1 MATQHEFLNLSTSR
15 FQQFS
20 TTRVLAHELGH
31 AVLGNRDV
39 GLSMTVNILGRSKT
53 VTPYPNVRFTDGVMS
68 GINGSVRKT
77 YPNYC
82 APSC

>member
-1 MATQHEFLNLSTSR
+1 MDLNTQHESLNLTTSR

-39 GLSMTVNILGRSKT
+39 GFPLIINSRT
-53 VTPYPNVRFTDGVMS
+53 VTPYPNVRFTDGIMR
-68 GINGSVRKT
+68 GINSSVRRT
-77 YPNYC
+77 YSNYC
-82 APSC
+82 KPSC